1 MNREDIIRMAREAG
15 WDAHHAEFDTRIQ
28 TFATLAASAERE
40 RIKQANAPEIERINA
55 HIKELEDAVK
65 AEREACAQM
74 LEAASKTGK
83 IISCTSAAK
92 AIRERG
98 QA

>member
-1 MNREDIIRMAREAG
+1 MNREDIIRIAQDAG

-28 TFATLAASAERE
+28 AFAALVAS
-40 RIKQANAPEIERINA
+40 
-55 HIKELEDAVK
+55 

-92 AIRERG
+92 AIRAREDKHD
-98 QA
+98 